1 MTSLYF
7 AAFLPY
13 HSQFFEVQVSCFLF
27 LPSWRFMYCSQRKVQ
42 ENWYLCSLI
51 RSVSPLL
58 SLQIIEDLCCL
69 LNILGTMSDL
79 SENQTDTNS
88 NLKLQLKLCIFLI
101 FKHVTFATRGQ
112 KKKTKLKKSNFLL
125 FDGLFLYCLL
135 QGEMNKRI
143 VAVVQIFVLKTNK
156 RHQGYTHKRHHSYAT
171 DQYIESFYRFWGLFP
186 VSLISMHEVQN
197 CVAAVLQFS
206 LFGLREAAFKVS

>member
-88 NLKLQLKLCIFLI
+88 NFKRQLKLCIFFLFFLI
-101 FKHVTFATRGQ
+101 FKLVNFAQRFFTTRGQ
-112 KKKTKLKKSNFLL
+112 KQNRIKKSNFPS
-125 FDGLFLYCLL
+125 FGGAF
-135 QGEMNKRI
+135 
-143 VAVVQIFVLKTNK
+143 FVLPVAGGNEQKDCC
-156 RHQGYTHKRHHSYAT
+156 SSVDICIE
-171 DQYIESFYRFWGLFP
+171 DQ
-186 VSLISMHEVQN
+186 
-197 CVAAVLQFS
+197 
-206 LFGLREAAFKVS
+206 

>member
-79 SENQTDTNS
+79 SENQIHTNS
-88 NLKLQLKLCIFLI
+88 NFKSVSSSFELKRPI
-101 FKHVTFATRGQ
+101 
-112 KKKTKLKKSNFLL
+112 FLL
-125 FDGLFLYCLL
+125 FWGPFLYCLL

-143 VAVVQIFVLKTNK
+143 VAVVQLFVLKTNK
-156 RHQGYTHKRHHSYAT
+156 RHQGYTHKRHQSYAT
-171 DQYIESFYRFWGLFP
+171 DQIHG
-186 VSLISMHEVQN
+186 V
-197 CVAAVLQFS
+197 VLQIWGF
-206 LFGLREAAFKVS
+206 VSSQFNLNA